1 MSDGSDGSAGSDGS
15 DGSDLEREPERQRE
29 RERETDGGT
38 VTGTGLGV
46 GRERSGGYSTLRA
59 VRTVA
64 RREYRIAARNRR
76 EVGLTALFAL
86 FAVVVVAFAAARP
99 DARHDVVVASLV
111 ELGVYLVPLV
121 ALVVGYDAVV
131 GPEESGTLDTL
142 LALPVTRGTVLVG
155 TFLGRTGVLCGASL
169 VGLGAGGV
177 AATVLL
183 GSTGVAA
190 YGRFVLVATATAA
203 AFLAV
208 GVLVSS
214 LAGEKTRALGAALG
228 VWVWFVL
235 LHDLLAVGL
244 VAALRPPGVVV
255 AALALA
261 NPLDVLRLLALRG
274 LETVPVGFAAA
285 ASGIGLSTP
294 VLVAALLAW
303 VVLPVAAAARAMA
316 RRRL

>member
-1 MSDGSDGSAGSDGS
+1 MIDEGVDADGNAV
-15 DGSDLEREPERQRE
+15 PERQP
-29 RERETDGGT
+29 DGGT
-38 VTGTGLGV
+38 AEASAVGF
-46 GRERSGGYSTLRA
+46 GRERSDRRSRLGTI
-59 VRTVA
+59 RTVA

-76 EVGLTALFAL
+76 EGGLAVLFAL
-86 FAVVVVAFAAARP
+86 FAVGVVAFAALRP

-155 TFLGRTGVLCGASL
+155 TFLGRASVLCGAAL
-169 VGLGAGGV
+169 VGLGLGGI

-190 YGRFVLVATATAA
+190 YGRFVLVATATTA
-203 AFLAV
+203 AFLALS
-208 GVLVSS
+208 VLVSA
-214 LAGEKTRALGAALG
+214 LASEKTRALGFALG

-235 LHDLLAVGL
+235 LHDLLAIGVA
-244 VAALRPPGVVV
+244 AALRPPGPVV
-255 AALALA
+255 AVLALA
-261 NPLDVLRLLALRG
+261 NPLDVFRLLALRG
-274 LETVPVGFAAA
+274 LDTVPVGFAAA
-285 ASGIGLSTP
+285 ASGVGLSTP

-303 VVLPVAAAARAMA
+303 VVVPVSGAARAME

>member
-1 MSDGSDGSAGSDGS
+1 MSDGSDGAADRESDGS
-15 DGSDLEREPERQRE
+15 VADGSGPADRE
-29 RERETDGGT
+29 RDRQPDGGT
-38 VTGTGLGV
+38 VAASAGF
-46 GRERSGGYSTLRA
+46 GRDRSGGRSRLGA

-76 EVGLTALFAL
+76 ELGLTALFAL
-86 FAVVVVAFAAARP
+86 FAVGIVAFAAVRP

-121 ALVVGYDAVV
+121 ALAVGYDAVV
-131 GPEESGTLDTL
+131 APEESGTLDTL
-142 LALPVTRGTVLVG
+142 LALPVTRGTVLAG
-155 TFLGRTGVLCGASL
+155 TFLGRAAVLCGAAL
-169 VGLGAGGV
+169 VGLGLGGV

-183 GSTGVAA
+183 GSAGVAA
-190 YGRFVLVATATAA
+190 YGRFVLVSTATAG

-208 GVLVSS
+208 GVLVSA
-214 LAGEKTRALGAALG
+214 LAGEKTRALGAALC

-244 VAALRPPGVVV
+244 VAALRPPGAVV

-285 ASGIGLSTP
+285 ASGVGLSTP
-294 VLVAALLAW
+294 LLVAALLAW
-303 VVLPVAAAARAMA
+303 VVAPVALAVRAME